1 MSQDEQARII
11 AENLR
16 YYLEKYGYTQR
27 EVADAIGV
35 SHQRFSSWC
44 QGKAIPRMDKVQAL
58 ADFFHVP
65 KSYIIDVHSNAH
77 KAAYYLNPEA
87 AEIAQ
92 EIYETPELHMLF
104 DAARDVPPE
113 DLVVVAEMV
122 KRMKR
127 TNPDG

>member
-16 YYLEKYGYTQR
+16 YYLDKYGYTQR

-58 ADFFHVP
+58 ADFFHIP
-65 KSYIIDVHSNAH
+65 KSYIIDVHSDVH
-77 KAAYYLNPEA
+77 EVAYYMNPEA
-87 AEIAQ
+87 AEMAQ
-92 EIYETPELHMLF
+92 ELFENPDMRMLF
-104 DAARDVPPE
+104 DAARDVDPE
-113 DLVVVAEMV
+113 SLRATAELLR
-122 KRMKR
+122 RMKR